1 MRPLLDRRHFL
12 GSCGL
17 LLSSGL
23 VAAQDKL
30 AHQAEA
36 QLKALKLELPVM
48 PKPTG
53 ATLVPTV
60 RVGDILYVSGHT
72 SVGADGKP
80 IVGKLGKDLDVK
92 QGAEAARVVGLRI
105 LSVVRAELGSLDNVV
120 RLVKTLGMVNCTPEF
135 IQQPQV
141 INGCSDLM
149 VQVFGEAAG
158 KGTRSAVGM
167 ASLPGG
173 VAVEIEAI
181 FQVRG

>member
-1 MRPLLDRRHFL
+1 MQPLFDRRRFL

-17 LLSSGL
+17 LLAPAFAVG
-23 VAAQDKL
+23 QEKL
-30 AHQAEA
+30 DHKAEE
-36 QLKALKLELPVM
+36 QLKTLKIELPAV

-60 RVGDILYVSGHT
+60 RVGDVLYVSGHT
-72 SVGADGKP
+72 SVGLDGKP
-80 IVGKLGKDLDVK
+80 IVGKVGKDLDVK

-105 LSVVRAELGSLDNVV
+105 LSVVRAELGSLDKVV
-120 RLVKTLGMVNCTPEF
+120 RLVKTLGMVNCTPDF
-135 IQQPQV
+135 TQQPQV

-149 VQVFGEAAG
+149 VQIFGAGAG

-167 ASLPGG
+167 NSLPGG